1 MAKFES
7 LTVDGDFYTGSLVA
21 ARNFQEKMGF
31 YEPDAYTNP
40 AMVQSTQ
47 LRGSIS
53 LDMTHIP
60 LVVVIPLAVMRIFE
74 ATRTIVVRIFW
85 LIARSHCS
93 MQTSL
98 FIRVPPH
105 PMEFLGR

>member
-1 MAKFES
+1 
-7 LTVDGDFYTGSLVA
+7 
-21 ARNFQEKMGF
+21 MGI

-85 LIARSHCS
+85 LIARSHCL

-98 FIRVPPH
+98 FIRVPPN